1 MRPTKFGNDAGW
13 SDRGEATFGVVIP
26 FAYGI
31 AYNNIMNTK
40 PSPTLT
46 NGTKVVMG
54 LILGAL
60 LLVVG
65 ARMYQARQQDV
76 MGVMQ
81 QQGPAAARQGIGLSQ
96 EGVKL
101 LPREEQQELGK
112 LYDEALQNLHPE
124 EKQRFLDLAKKG
136 SAASDQEIAESSD
149 LIQRALRMLPQE
161 KTERLLNLI
170 GKAVQLQ
177 LAQQQSPPV
186 KAPE

>member
-1 MRPTKFGNDAGW
+1 
-13 SDRGEATFGVVIP
+13 
-26 FAYGI
+26 
-31 AYNNIMNTK
+31 MNTK
-40 PSPTLT
+40 SSSTLT
-46 NGTKVVMG
+46 NGTKVVIG
-54 LILGAL
+54 LIFGAL
-60 LLVVG
+60 LLVIG
-65 ARMYQARQQDV
+65 ARMYQARQEDV

-101 LPREEQQELGK
+101 LPREEQQELGR
-112 LYDEALQNLHPE
+112 LYDEALQNLRPE

-136 SAASDQEIAESSD
+136 ASASDQEIAESSD

-177 LAQQQSPPV
+177 LAQKQSPSAQTPQ
-186 KAPE
+186 